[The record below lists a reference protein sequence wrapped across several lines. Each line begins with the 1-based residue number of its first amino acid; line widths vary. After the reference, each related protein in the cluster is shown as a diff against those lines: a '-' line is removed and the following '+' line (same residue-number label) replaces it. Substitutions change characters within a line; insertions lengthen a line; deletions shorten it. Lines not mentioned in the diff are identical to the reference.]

1 MAGAERVRE
10 REEDRG
16 HSIHD
21 LVEEWD
27 FILRKIEK
35 T

>member
-1 MAGAERVRE
+1 MVGVERVRE

-16 HSIHD
+16 YSIYD
-21 LVEEWD
+21 FVEEWD

-35 T
+35 I